1 MYARNLLVLTEC
13 SLVVFTAV
21 ASITSTRSFVPK
33 TLFHHTEVWV
43 LYFFVVYEWKAV
55 SGGEKRNMS
64 FGQSCPSV
72 INPASRV
79 PRLSGGVV
87 GARQRDVDCVSS
99 LQNKSKPCRKRVH
112 LVQTWKSHPSGR
124 SWTQLKVSVLCFDL
138 VSDWL
143 WACERLY
150 GCDHSGF
157 LWVRPAQTLQVYGHK
172 IYCWFPVSVFTLAT
186 LSEIII
192 LSFHAPLLSHFL
204 FCVFSLIL
212 YMRCSSTGGCS
223 QKTAKVS
230 ELMLVYVK
238 VISVRGELRL
248 QNFFFYPWI
257 FMMSVSA
264 DIPCMVISA
273 FQFRRWAQKP
283 N

>member
-1 MYARNLLVLTEC
+1 M
-13 SLVVFTAV
+13 AV
-21 ASITSTRSFVPK
+21 ITPGFFEFV
-33 TLFHHTEVWV
+33 
-43 LYFFVVYEWKAV
+43 
-55 SGGEKRNMS
+55 
-64 FGQSCPSV
+64 
-72 INPASRV
+72 
-79 PRLSGGVV
+79 
-87 GARQRDVDCVSS
+87 
-99 LQNKSKPCRKRVH
+99 
-112 LVQTWKSHPSGR
+112 
-124 SWTQLKVSVLCFDL
+124 QLKLCRSTVTF
-138 VSDWL
+138 
-143 WACERLY
+143 
-150 GCDHSGF
+150 
-157 LWVRPAQTLQVYGHK
+157 
-172 IYCWFPVSVFTLAT
+172 YCWFPVSVFTLAT

-273 FQFRRWAQKP
+273 FQFRR
-283 N
+283 

>member
-1 MYARNLLVLTEC
+1 M
-13 SLVVFTAV
+13 
-21 ASITSTRSFVPK
+21 
-33 TLFHHTEVWV
+33 
-43 LYFFVVYEWKAV
+43 
-55 SGGEKRNMS
+55 SGGEKWMKS

-150 GCDHSGF
+150 GCNHSGF
-157 LWVRPAQTLQVYGHK
+157 LWVRPAQTLQVYGH
-172 IYCWFPVSVFTLAT
+172 ILLLVSC
-186 LSEIII
+186 
-192 LSFHAPLLSHFL
+192 
-204 FCVFSLIL
+204 FCVYFSNIKWNNNPVISRSASVSFSFLCLFLNFIYALFFYWWMFTENGQSFRTNVGVCKGDLCERRAQTSELFFLSLDL
-212 YMRCSSTGGCS
+212 YD
-223 QKTAKVS
+223 VS
-230 ELMLVYVK
+230 ERRYSLYGHLSLSVQALSTEAQLAML
-238 VISVRGELRL
+238 IHLTTGTERE
-248 QNFFFYPWI
+248 N
-257 FMMSVSA
+257 
-264 DIPCMVISA
+264 
-273 FQFRRWAQKP
+273 
-283 N
+283 